1 MSTFYDDEYSGMGG
15 TYLLDPVTGARTL
28 VERTQ
33 EPGDPAPVQSPI
45 TPVEA
50 QE

>member
-1 MSTFYDDEYSGMGG
+1 MPDTTIPVDEFHGQGG
-15 TYLLDPVTGARTL
+15 SYVLDPVTGARTL

-33 EPGDPAPVQSPI
+33 EPEQPQAPSG
-45 TPVEA
+45 A